1 MTRAL
6 VRLLITAAAAGA
18 TLLAQSPE
26 PTTAEEFHLRATRM
40 LAERQY
46 DRVIADCTKALEL
59 QPDLTEALQTR
70 ANAYS
75 ATRQPLLALRDID
88 VVIQS
93 RPRSGVYQFR
103 ASLQLQLNRNESAIQ
118 DYSEAI
124 RRNPSNAYLY
134 TGRSYARERIGDTT
148 GAAEDRAKA
157 AELGAKAPPPQ
168 TATTAPTA
176 AGMSGGPIAV
186 GPGVTPPSILKRI
199 EPKYSEEARQAKI
212 SGSVVLALTVDE
224 TGSPRDI
231 RVLRPLGYGLDEK
244 AIEAVQHWKF
254 APATKDGKP
263 VAIFSNIEVT
273 FKLL

>member
-6 VRLLITAAAAGA
+6 VRLLIAGAAAVAILA
-18 TLLAQSPE
+18 AQSPE

-70 ANAYS
+70 ANAYA

-88 VVIQS
+88 AVIQS

-134 TGRSYARERIGDTT
+134 TGRSYARERIGDTA

-157 AELGAKAPPPQ
+157 TELGAKTPPPQ
-168 TATTAPTA
+168 TPTTASNPVS
-176 AGMSGGPIAV
+176 SGGPIAV
-186 GPGVTPPSILKRI
+186 GPGVTPPSVLKRI